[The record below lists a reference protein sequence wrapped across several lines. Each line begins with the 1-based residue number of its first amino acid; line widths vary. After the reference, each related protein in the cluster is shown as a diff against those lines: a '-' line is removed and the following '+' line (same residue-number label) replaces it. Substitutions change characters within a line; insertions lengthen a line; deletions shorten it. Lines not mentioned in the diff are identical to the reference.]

1 MKNRSVP
8 MVIILGL
15 VTFGIYYLIWLHQTR
30 AELLEKKVVD
40 KLSSPWLVLIPFIG
54 IFFFLYFLW
63 NYAGAVAKVT
73 NEKYS
78 QAVAFILLLLISS
91 IGAGLIQG
99 AYNEVPGG
107 S

>member
-1 MKNRSVP
+1 

-15 VTFGIYYLIWLHQTR
+15 VTFGIYMLIWLHQTR

-40 KLSSPWLVLIPFIG
+40 KMSSPWLVLIPIAG
-54 IFFFLYFLW
+54 IFIFLAFLW
-63 NYAGAVAKVT
+63 KYSEAVAKVT
-73 NEKYS
+73 NEKFS
-78 QAVAFILLLLISS
+78 QPVAFILLFLLGG